1 MEKKS
6 VFLLGLSIVLLL
18 FLAACSQKSLV
29 YVCPGGEQ
37 VDDPAKCPPA
47 EQTAPVQPAE
57 EPANA
62 SPEPTQ
68 AIAKAPEVKAAPK
81 VSKGITGMA
90 IRAPN
95 AAPAIA
101 VPAPVVTKQSPV
113 TFTVLELKSNTY
125 SLTGITYNL
134 TNNAQDV
141 LNAAVLVYLETGK
154 QNERLRVKQF
164 DLPRIKMHGSKTV
177 RLSLDIELVK
187 KNTPQKVYFSVVD
200 HSSTANTVLATAEY
214 PLQFH

>member
-6 VFLLGLSIVLLL
+6 VFLLGMSIVLLL

-47 EQTAPVQPAE
+47 EQTIQPAE
-57 EPANA
+57 EPTNA

-68 AIAKAPEVKAAPK
+68 AIAKAPEAKAVPK
-81 VSKGITGMA
+81 PSSGITGMA
-90 IRAPN
+90 VRVPTPTVAPT
-95 AAPAIA
+95 IA

-113 TFTVLELKSNTY
+113 TFNVLELKSNTY
-125 SLTGITYNL
+125 SLTGITYNV
-134 TNNAQDV
+134 TNNAQDI
-141 LNAAVLVYLETGK
+141 LNAAVLVYLETSK

-164 DLPRIKMHGSKTV
+164 DLPRVKMHGSKTV

-214 PLQFH
+214 SLQFH